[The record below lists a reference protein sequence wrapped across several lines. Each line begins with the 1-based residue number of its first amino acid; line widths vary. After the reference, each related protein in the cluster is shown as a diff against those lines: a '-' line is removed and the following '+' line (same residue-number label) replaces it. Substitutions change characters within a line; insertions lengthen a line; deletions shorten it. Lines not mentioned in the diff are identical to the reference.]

1 MQQSELTRIEIVREK
16 SEAVFPHAS
25 GVTSLRVVDTVLRSN
40 TFATKML
47 SKTKRFGA
55 ATMDFP
61 IKFQLGTAIQSFL
74 GFDALPTSFT
84 DTRVLLKYNPKFVAA
99 NVALAGT
106 DILANNTA
114 AKVLDLTKVEMQ
126 SRAQD
131 LADGLGTMLWSDGTG
146 NGSKDILGLTA
157 LVDDGT
163 STTTIGGLTRAT
175 YTTLNSTRT
184 VAATLSLATMRTLY
198 NAIADATVAPTRA
211 YTDYPTWALFEQ
223 LLQPQ
228 EKIFKEVNIVPNYK
242 GYEGF
247 AGLMYAGMEVVPDR
261 KSTSG
266 SLVFLNENF
275 IDFYGLDADLEAF
288 EGSKKVDVAGKL
300 FTGNMYNEV
309 SNLGFYWT
317 GFIKTTTQFAFNSFI
332 VLAGNLCTDNPRRH
346 GKLVSIA
353 GV

>member
-1 MQQSELTRIEIVREK
+1 
-16 SEAVFPHAS
+16 
-25 GVTSLRVVDTVLRSN
+25 
-40 TFATKML
+40 ML

-61 IKFQLGTAIQSFL
+61 IKYQIGTAIQSFL
-74 GFDALPTSFT
+74 GFDTLPTSFT
-84 DTRVLLKYNPKFVAA
+84 DTRVLMKYNPKFVTA

-131 LADGLGTMLWSDGTG
+131 LADGLGTMLWGDGTG
-146 NGSKDILGLTA
+146 NSSKDILGLA
-157 LVDDGT
+157 AIVDNGNT
-163 STTTIGGLTRAT
+163 VPTIGGLSRST
-175 YTTLNSTRT
+175 YTTLQGT
-184 VAATLSLATMRTLY
+184 VTNGATLSLSGMRTLY

-211 YTDYPTWALFEQ
+211 YTDYPTWALYEQ

-247 AGLMYAGMEVVPDR
+247 AGLMYAGMEIVPDR
-261 KSTSG
+261 KAIAG
-266 SLVFLNENF
+266 NMIFLNENYL
-275 IDFYGLDADLEAF
+275 DFYGLDADLEAF

-309 SNLGFYWT
+309 GNLGFYWT
-317 GFIKTTTQFAFNSFI
+317 GFIKVNNQFAFNSFI
-332 VLAGNLCTDNPRRH
+332 ILAGNLCTDNPRRH
-346 GKLVSIA
+346 GKLTGLTGI
-353 GV
+353 

>member
-1 MQQSELTRIEIVREK
+1 MAFNNVVDTITLEEIM
-16 SEAVFPHAS
+16 P
-25 GVTSLRVVDTVLRSN
+25 RVVDTVLRSN

-47 SKTKRFGA
+47 SKTKKFGA

-61 IKFQLGTAIQSFL
+61 IKYQVGTAIQSFL

-84 DTRVLLKYNPKFVAA
+84 DTRVLMKYNPKFVAA

-106 DILANNTA
+106 DLIANNTA
-114 AKVLDLTKVEMQ
+114 AKVLDLTGVEMQ

-146 NGSKDILGLTA
+146 NSSKDVLGLA
-157 LVDDGT
+157 AIVDDGD
-163 STTTIGGLTRAT
+163 SVATIGGLSRST
-175 YTTLNSTRT
+175 YTTLASTVT
-184 VAATLSLATMRTLY
+184 SAATLSLATMRTLY
-198 NAIADATVAPTRA
+198 NNIADATIAPTRT

-228 EKIFKEVNIVPNYK
+228 EKIYKEVNIVPNYK

-247 AGLMYAGMEVVPDR
+247 SGLMYAAMEIVPDR
-261 KSTSG
+261 KATSG
-266 SLVFLNENF
+266 QMVMINENF
-275 IDFYGLDADLEAF
+275 LDFYGLDTDLSQF

-300 FTGNMYNEV
+300 FTGNQYNEV

-317 GFIKTTTQFAFNSFI
+317 GFIKTQNQFAFNSFI
-332 VLAGNLCTDNPRRH
+332 ILAGNLCTDNPRRH
-346 GKLVSIA
+346 GKLTDVA

>member
-1 MQQSELTRIEIVREK
+1 MAFNNVVDTLTLEEIM
-16 SEAVFPHAS
+16 P
-25 GVTSLRVVDTVLRSN
+25 RVVDTVLRAN

-61 IKFQLGTAIQSFL
+61 IKYQIGTAIQSFL

-84 DTRVLLKYNPKFVAA
+84 DTRVLMKYNPRFVAA

-106 DILANNTA
+106 DLISNNTA
-114 AKVLDLTKVEMQ
+114 AKVLDLTRVEMQ

-146 NGSKDILGLTA
+146 NSNKDLLGLGA
-157 LVDDGT
+157 IVDDGT
-163 STTTIGGLTRAT
+163 SVATIGGLSRTT
-175 YTTLNSTRT
+175 YTTLKGT
-184 VAATLSLATMRTLY
+184 VTAATTLSLATMRTLY
-198 NAIADATVAPTRA
+198 NAIADATVAPTRS
-211 YTDYPTWALFEQ
+211 YTDYPSWALFEQ

-247 AGLMYAGMEVVPDR
+247 AGLMYAGMELVPDR
-261 KSTSG
+261 KAPSG
-266 SLVFLNENF
+266 QMVFLNENYV
-275 IDFYGLDADLEAF
+275 DFYGLDASLEQFDGA
-288 EGSKKVDVAGKL
+288 KKVDVAGKL
-300 FTGNMYNEV
+300 FAGNQYNEV

-317 GFIKTTTQFAFNSFI
+317 GFIKVNTQFAFNSFI
-332 VLAGNLCTDNPRRH
+332 ILAGNLCTDNPRRH
-346 GKLVSIA
+346 GKLTGIA
-353 GV
+353 GI

>member
-1 MQQSELTRIEIVREK
+1 MAFNNVVDTITLEEII
-16 SEAVFPHAS
+16 P
-25 GVTSLRVVDTVLRSN
+25 RVVDTVLRSN
-40 TFATKML
+40 RFLTKVL

-61 IKFQLGTAIQSFL
+61 IKYQVGTAIQSFL

-114 AKVLDLTKVEMQ
+114 AKVLDLTRVEMQ

-131 LADGLGTMLWSDGTG
+131 LADGLGTMAWADGTG
-146 NGSKDILGLTA
+146 NGSKDILGLA
-157 LVDDGT
+157 AIVDDA
-163 STTTIGGLTRAT
+163 TTAATIGGLSRAT
-175 YTTLNSTRT
+175 YSTLNSTRT
-184 VAATLSLATMRTLY
+184 VAATLSLATMRTLW
-198 NAIADATVAPTRA
+198 NAISDASVSPTEC
-211 YTDYPTWALFEQ
+211 YTDYPTWALYEQ

-228 EKIFKEVNIVPNYK
+228 EKIWKEVSLAK
-242 GYEGF
+242 GYKMNEG
-247 AGLMYAGMEVVPDR
+247 ADMLVYAGMPVIPDR
-261 KSTSG
+261 KSTAG
-266 SLVFLNENF
+266 QMTFLNTDF
-275 IDFYGLDADLEAF
+275 LDFYGLDAELEAF

-317 GFIKTTTQFAFNSFI
+317 NFIKVNTQFAFNSFI

-346 GKLVSIA
+346 GKLVSIT

>member
-1 MQQSELTRIEIVREK
+1 MAFDNVVDTLTLEEIV
-16 SEAVFPHAS
+16 P
-25 GVTSLRVVDTVLRSN
+25 RVVDTVLRSN

-61 IKFQLGTAIQSFL
+61 IKYQVGTTIQSFL

-84 DTRVLLKYNPKFVAA
+84 DTRVLMKYNPRFVAA

-131 LADGLGTMLWSDGTG
+131 LADGIGTMLWGDGTG
-146 NGSKDILGLTA
+146 NNNKDFLGLAA
-157 LVDDGT
+157 LVDNGNT
-163 STTTIGGLTRAT
+163 VATIGGLSRST
-175 YTTLNSTRT
+175 YTTLQGTVTASPTLALSTI
-184 VAATLSLATMRTLY
+184 RTLW
-198 NAIADATVAPTRA
+198 NAIADATIAPTRG
-211 YTDYPTWALFEQ
+211 YMDYPTWALYEQ

-228 EKIFKEVNIVPNYK
+228 EKIFKEVNVVPNYK

-247 AGLMYAGMEVVPDR
+247 AGLMYAGMEFVADR
-261 KSTSG
+261 KATAG
-266 SLVFLNENF
+266 QLVLINENF
-275 IDFYGLDADLEAF
+275 MDFYGLDADLEAF
-288 EGSKKVDVAGKL
+288 EGSRKVDVAGKL
-300 FTGNMYNEV
+300 FTGNAYNAV
-309 SNLGFYWT
+309 GNLGFYWT
-317 GFIKTTTQFAFNSFI
+317 GFIKSNNQFAFNSFI
-332 VLAGNLCTDNPRRH
+332 IQAGQLATDNPRRH
-346 GKLVSIA
+346 GKLTGIT

>member
-1 MQQSELTRIEIVREK
+1 MSFDNVVDTITLEEIM
-16 SEAVFPHAS
+16 P
-25 GVTSLRVVDTVLRSN
+25 RVVDTVLRSN

-47 SKTKRFGA
+47 SKTKKFGA

-61 IKFQLGTAIQSFL
+61 IKYQVGTAIQSFL

-106 DILANNTA
+106 DLIANNTA

-131 LADGLGTMLWSDGTG
+131 LADGIGTMMWADGTG
-146 NGSKDILGLTA
+146 NNSKDILGLA
-157 LVDDGT
+157 AIVDD
-163 STTTIGGLTRAT
+163 TTTAVTIGGLSRNT
-175 YTTLNSTRT
+175 YTTLKGT
-184 VAATLSLATMRTLY
+184 VTAAATLSLATMRTMW
-198 NAIADATVAPTRA
+198 NAIADASVAPTRI
-211 YTDYPTWALFEQ
+211 YTDYASWALYEQ

-228 EKIFKEVNIVPNYK
+228 EKIFKEVNIVPGYK

-247 AGLMYAGMEVVPDR
+247 AGLMYAGMEAIADR
-261 KSTSG
+261 KATSG
-266 SLVFLNENF
+266 VMMFLNENYL
-275 IDFYGLDADLEAF
+275 DFYGLDADLAQF
-288 EGSKKVDVAGKL
+288 EGSRKVDVAGKL

-317 GFIKTTTQFAFNSFI
+317 GFIKATNQFAFNSFI
-332 VLAGNLCTDNPRRH
+332 ILAGNLCTDNPRRH
-346 GKLVSIA
+346 GKLTGIT

>member
-1 MQQSELTRIEIVREK
+1 MAFNNVVDTITLEEII
-16 SEAVFPHAS
+16 P
-25 GVTSLRVVDTVLRSN
+25 RVVDTVLRSN

-61 IKFQLGTAIQSFL
+61 IKYQVGTAIQSFL

-106 DILANNTA
+106 DLIANNTN

-131 LADGLGTMLWSDGTG
+131 LADGLGTMLWADGTG
-146 NGSKDILGLTA
+146 NGGKDVLGLA
-157 LVDDGT
+157 AIVDDGT
-163 STTTIGGLTRAT
+163 SVATIGGLSRST
-175 YTTLNSTRT
+175 YSTLNSTKT
-184 VAATLSLATMRTLY
+184 SATTLSLATMRTLY
-198 NAIADATVAPTRA
+198 NNIADATIAPTRA
-211 YTDYPTWALFEQ
+211 YSDYPTWALFEQ

-228 EKIFKEVNIVPNYK
+228 EKIYKEVNIVPNYK

-247 AGLMYAGMEVVPDR
+247 AGLMYAGMEIVPDR
-261 KSTSG
+261 KATSG
-266 SLVFLNENF
+266 QMVFLNENF

-288 EGSKKVDVAGKL
+288 EGAKKVDVSGKL
-300 FTGNMYNEV
+300 FAGNQYNEV
-309 SNLGFYWT
+309 GNLGFYWT
-317 GFIKTTTQFAFNSFI
+317 GFIKVNTQFAFNSFI
-332 VLAGNLCTDNPRRH
+332 ILAGNLCTDNPRRH
-346 GKLVSIA
+346 GKLTNIA

>member
-1 MQQSELTRIEIVREK
+1 
-16 SEAVFPHAS
+16 
-25 GVTSLRVVDTVLRSN
+25 
-40 TFATKML
+40 ML

-61 IKFQLGTAIQSFL
+61 IKFQVGTAIQSFL

-84 DTRVLLKYNPKFVAA
+84 DTRVLMKYNPKFVAA

-146 NGSKDILGLTA
+146 NSSKDLLGLGA
-157 LVDDGT
+157 IVDDGT
-163 STTTIGGLTRAT
+163 SVATIGGLSRAT
-175 YTTLNSTRT
+175 YTTLKSTVT
-184 VAATLSLATMRTLY
+184 AASTLSLATMRTLW
-198 NAIADATVAPTRA
+198 NAISDASIAPTRA
-211 YTDYPTWALFEQ
+211 YTDYPSWALYER

-247 AGLMYAGMEVVPDR
+247 AGLMYAGMEIVPDR
-261 KSTSG
+261 KATSG
-266 SLVFLNENF
+266 VMAFLNENF
-275 IDFYGLDADLEAF
+275 LDFYGLDADLEAF

-300 FTGNMYNEV
+300 FTGNQYNEV
-309 SNLGFYWT
+309 GNLGFYWT
-317 GFIKTTTQFAFNSFI
+317 GFIKVNTQFAFNSFI

-346 GKLVSIA
+346 GKLTGITTV
-353 GV
+353 